1 MSSVAVTQSGGF
13 LSEAERGNGL
23 VGGLRS
29 VERVGMDVLNI
40 AHRAAHHLLD
50 DVFACC
56 YVATGTAP
64 LKLCGKRSDG
74 HSVIFQRLIGR
85 ALGSEMVVEKHRID
99 TDNCYASV
107 VPLEAAEGVVGWLQI
122 LTRSAP
128 ALVTLDRITGLTAA
142 EVDRPQAIGAPS
154 EAQPRAQ
161 LVMGRDEASDLSAG
175 STAAPIVHELLRSA
189 AVELDATIVLQSQNL
204 IVMAGVGDIEQVR
217 LDRAVWQGERELVL
231 RAAALGELTML
242 PGKHG
247 KPARVMA
254 SIYGGSD
261 LLGYLV
267 AGNCEL
273 TPWARGILDHCVEI
287 LSWILRVENDVAS
300 ENEQR
305 RAALVADLLSDSNL
319 DSISA
324 RATALGHD
332 LWQEH
337 DSYAFTVDATDPS
350 ERCARL
356 RKLAQLVRTESRKR
370 AISGLVSLVGVVDND
385 VVAFVPSND
394 LSRPG
399 FAEQVIS
406 AAGEL
411 DLTISCG
418 IGTNCAEPGEFALAA
433 RQARRAVDILRHGN
447 HWRTVTRYDDLGV
460 FGLLFSE
467 HDGSRL
473 EKFVQRWLG
482 PLLRYDGD
490 SGAELTKTVEL
501 LLEHSTMMDA
511 ASSLHIHIS
520 TLKYRYKRIQE
531 LLKVDLHDPDTT
543 FNLKLA
549 VKIHRVLTQLTPS
562 GN

>member
-1 MSSVAVTQSGGF
+1 MSSAAVTRSGGF
-13 LSEAERGNGL
+13 RSEVERGKGL
-23 VGGLRS
+23 VDGLRS

-64 LKLCGKRSDG
+64 IQLCGKRSDS
-74 HSVIFQRLIGR
+74 HSVIFQRLVGR

-99 TDNCYASV
+99 TGSDSCYASV
-107 VPLEAAEGVVGWLQI
+107 VPLQAAKGVVGWLQI

-128 ALVTLDRITGLTAA
+128 ALLTLDRITVLTAA
-142 EVDRPQAIGAPS
+142 ELDSPQAIVEAAENQPRLAHG
-154 EAQPRAQ
+154 EAQGHA
-161 LVMGRDEASDLSAG
+161 AG
-175 STAAPIVHELLRSA
+175 STAGPIVHELLHSA
-189 AVELDATIVLQSQNL
+189 ANELDATVVLQSPNL
-204 IVMAGVGDIEQVR
+204 IVMEGVGDIDRVR
-217 LDRAVWQGERELVL
+217 LDRVVWQGERELVL
-231 RAAALGELTML
+231 RAAALGELAML

-247 KPARVMA
+247 KPSRVMA

-267 AGNCEL
+267 AGSCEL
-273 TPWARGILDHCVEI
+273 TPWARGVLDHCVEI
-287 LSWILRVENDVAS
+287 LSWVLRVEKDVAI

-319 DSISA
+319 ESVSA

-332 LWQEH
+332 LSQEH
-337 DSYAFTVDATDPS
+337 HSYAFTTDVRDAG

-356 RKLAQLVRTESRKR
+356 RKLAQLVRRESRKR
-370 AISGLVSLVGVVDND
+370 ATSGLVSLVGIVEAD
-385 VVAFVPSND
+385 VIAFVPSDD
-394 LSRPG
+394 LSRSG

-406 AAGEL
+406 AAGEV

-447 HWRTVTRYDDLGV
+447 RWRTVTRYDDLGV

-467 HDGSRL
+467 NDGSRL

-482 PLLRYDGD
+482 PLLRYDGE
-490 SGAELTKTVEL
+490 SGAELTKTVER

-511 ASSLHIHIS
+511 ANSLHIHIS

-549 VKIHRVLTQLTPS
+549 VKIHRVLTQLTTS